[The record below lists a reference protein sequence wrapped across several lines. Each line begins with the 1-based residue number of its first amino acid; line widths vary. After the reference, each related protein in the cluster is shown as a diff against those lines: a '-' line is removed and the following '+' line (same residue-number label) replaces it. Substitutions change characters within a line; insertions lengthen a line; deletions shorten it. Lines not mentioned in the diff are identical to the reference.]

1 MGEKETSSQPHEQN
15 KIIFCS
21 GFVNGKK
28 KASSNHDLLKTQ
40 FTWIYVTYLQP
51 LVWWRKTV
59 NFTSTQTQRNTISIQ
74 PPLSE
79 APLWT
84 EAAKQ
89 ASKPASASENECV
102 PNKLEGCA
110 AERRWRPGK
119 SCFKSEYLHKMSFS
133 NLQRPEATS
142 HQEANMFFHSGRNMK
157 IAT

>member
-1 MGEKETSSQPHEQN
+1 MGGKETSSQPHKQN

-21 GFVNGKK
+21 GLVNGKK
-28 KASSNHDLLKTQ
+28 KASSNHNLLKTQ

-51 LVWWRKTV
+51 LLWRRKTV
-59 NFTSTQTQRNTISIQ
+59 DFTSQRNTISIQ

-89 ASKPASASENECV
+89 TRKRTSASKNECV

-133 NLQRPEATS
+133 NLQRPEDTS
-142 HQEANMFFHSGRNMK
+142 QQEANMLFHSGLNIK
-157 IAT
+157 IAK